1 MDSPVKSAV
10 VATPNVTPM
19 IDVMLVLLIIFMV
32 VAPALISGIVVEPP
46 EAANLRDHPEDPA
59 DHTLALDARGAYYLD
74 KKPIE
79 SQVLGSAIAALYPP
93 SSLDRVLYLRAHKDL
108 AYATVLE
115 AMDIARKNGVTVVG
129 MISERKN
136 P

>member
-1 MDSPVKSAV
+1 MRVEVRSI

-32 VAPALISGIVVEPP
+32 VAPALISGIVVDPP
-46 EAANLRDHPEDPA
+46 KAANLRDHPEEGA
-59 DHTLALDARGAYYLD
+59 DHTLALDALGTYYLD
-74 KKPIE
+74 RKKIE
-79 SQVLGSAIAALYPP
+79 TQALGPAIAALYPP

-115 AMDIARKNGVTVVG
+115 AMEVARENGVTVVG
-129 MISERKN
+129 MISERKAQ
-136 P
+136 